1 MRWTAY
7 LVLTLLLL
15 TAGCEQVEEAL
26 EVSSTSEPVAVSASS
41 ESPFSFVDQD
51 GTLRLLEDGQPVLAY
66 NYGMQLEPGVP
77 ERYKRSTYVHPVWD
91 PSGNVLT
98 DDFPEDHYHHRGLS
112 WMWPHVVVEGES
124 YDLWHIQG
132 VRQVFEEWLT
142 RERGPASAT
151 IGVKNAWQL
160 SDGERIVDERVRI
173 RAYEASEHGRAMDV
187 RLTLEATDKP
197 VQLLGQENENKGYG
211 GLSFRLAPREGTVI
225 TTPEGV
231 QPEDSDDRQVPWAD
245 ESGRFGGSDPFGGV
259 AIFQHETHPG
269 FPAPWTLRH
278 YGFLGVAW
286 PGNQGVTLRPGEP
299 VTLRYRIWVHRGDA
313 EAGQVAEAYEAFAE
327 SPVGE
332 VVE

>member
-1 MRWTAY
+1 MRQTTY
-7 LVLTLLLL
+7 LILSLLLF
-15 TAGCEQVEEAL
+15 TTGCEPVEKVL
-26 EVSSTSEPVAVSASS
+26 EMSSTSESPARSEPA

-51 GTLRLLEDGQPVLAY
+51 GALQLLEDDRPVLAY

-112 WMWPHVVVEGES
+112 WMWPHVAVEGES

-132 VRQVFEEWLT
+132 VRQVFGEWLT
-142 RERGPASAT
+142 REKGPATAT
-151 IGVKNAWQL
+151 IEAKNMWQL
-160 SDGERIVDERVRI
+160 SDGENIVDEQVRLRVHK
-173 RAYEASEHGRAMDV
+173 ASEHGRAVDV

-211 GLSFRLAPREGTVI
+211 GLSFRLAPREETVI
-225 TTPEGV
+225 TTSEGV
-231 QPEDSDDRQVPWAD
+231 QAEDSDDRQVPWAD
-245 ESGRFGGSDPFGGV
+245 ESGRFGGSESFSGV
-259 AIFQHETHPG
+259 AIFQHEAHPG

-286 PGNQGVTLRPGEP
+286 PGTQGVTLRPGEP
-299 VTLRYRIWVHRGDA
+299 VTLRYRLWVHRGDA
-313 EAGQVAEAYEAFAE
+313 EAGQVAEAYEAFTE
-327 SPVGE
+327 SLA
-332 VVE
+332 VEE

>member
-1 MRWTAY
+1 MRQTIY
-7 LVLTLLLL
+7 LVLSLLLF
-15 TAGCEQVEEAL
+15 TTGCEPFEKAFEGRDA
-26 EVSSTSEPVAVSASS
+26 SELVLRSAPA

-51 GTLRLLEDGQPVLAY
+51 GALQLLEDGRPVLAY

-77 ERYKRSTYVHPVWD
+77 EQYERSTYVHPVWD
-91 PSGNVLT
+91 LSGNVLT

-112 WMWPHVVVEGES
+112 WMWPQVVVEGES

-142 RERGPASAT
+142 REEGPASAT
-151 IGVKNAWQL
+151 IGVKNVWQL
-160 SDGERIVDERVRI
+160 SSGEQIVDEQVWI
-173 RAYEASEHGRAMDV
+173 RAYKALEHGRAIDV

-197 VQLLGQENENKGYG
+197 VQLLGQENQNKGYG
-211 GLSFRLAPREGTVI
+211 GLSFRLAPREETVI
-225 TTPEGV
+225 TTAEGV
-231 QPEDSDDRQVPWAD
+231 QLEDSDHQQVPWAD
-245 ESGRFGGSDPFGGV
+245 ESGRFGDSDQFSGV

-313 EAGQVAEAYEAFAE
+313 ETGHVAEAYRRFANAD
-327 SPVGE
+327 
-332 VVE
+332 